1 MVAFLPGG
9 TRTVATEN
17 AAEKTEK
24 PNSDRPANETATARA
39 PAEAKAVKPLVIERL
54 THEDVGDIV
63 NLFRKVWDPY
73 LVGLPPEVQRAWQPT
88 PLEFTSGM
96 EGVTYFSAKRDQKLI
111 GVVGCAIHAGS
122 CHLLNLAVDVEHR
135 RHGIGTALLAA
146 ATGWAQH
153 AQTRSLYVEVLAR
166 FQDAMALLAASGFT
180 KAGTLHRHFWG
191 EDVELFEKTL

>member
-1 MVAFLPGG
+1 M
-9 TRTVATEN
+9 ATEN
-17 AAEKTEK
+17 AAEKSEK
-24 PNSDRPANETATARA
+24 KNERAAVEPAVPRA
-39 PAEAKAVKPLVIERL
+39 AEVKVVKPLVIERL
-54 THEDVGDIV
+54 THEDVADIV
-63 NLFRKVWDPY
+63 SLFRKVWDPY

-96 EGVTYFSAKRDQKLI
+96 EGVTYFSAKRDKQLI

-153 AQTRSLYVEVLAR
+153 AQTKSLYVEVLAR
-166 FQDAMALLAASGFT
+166 FQDAMALLTASGFT